1 MSGRRAFITVV
12 ITLLVIAILVAAGVM
27 LYRMGFARGLAMG
40 GALPAAGPFMH
51 PYGYGMPGFDGGG
64 PQAWR
69 HPGGMAFGGGH
80 MSFTPFG
87 FGHWL
92 VGLLVLAGF
101 VALVV
106 AGINALTRKSPAEVQ
121 AVAAPPAPAA
131 PAPEPAPARPA
142 RAAGRGRASKR

>member
-1 MSGRRAFITVV
+1 MSGRKAFITVV
-12 ITLLVIAILVAAGVM
+12 VTLLVIAILVAAGAM
-27 LYRMGFARGLAMG
+27 LYRMGIARGLAMA

-51 PYGYGMPGFDGGG
+51 PYGYGMPGFDGGC

-80 MSFTPFG
+80 MSFSPFG
-87 FGHWL
+87 FGHWF

-106 AGINALTRKSPAEVQ
+106 AGINALTRKRPAEVQ
-121 AVAAPPAPAA
+121 AIAAPPAP
-131 PAPEPAPARPA
+131 PVPEPTAAKPA
-142 RAAGRGRASKR
+142 RAAGRARTSKR